1 MHRYL
6 LVHEHTAG
14 ECAVVFASWRGVDS
28 PLRHTS
34 ATSTC
39 EFDGHSIWWTVDAPS
54 EAEALGML
62 PPYVASRSTATKI
75 SEVQIP

>member
-1 MHRYL
+1 MPRYL

-28 PLRHTS
+28 PLRHSS

-39 EFDGHSIWWTVDAPS
+39 EFDGHGIWWTVDAGS
-54 EAEALGML
+54 EADALGML
-62 PPYVASRSTATKI
+62 PPYVAARTTATKI

>member
-6 LVHEHTAG
+6 LVHEHTAD

-34 ATSTC
+34 AISTC
-39 EFDGHSIWWTVDAPS
+39 EFDGHAIWWEVEARS

-62 PPYVASRSTATKI
+62 PSYVAARSIATRI